1 MILLA
6 LLVIWICSEVSHF
19 KACKIFSSSL
29 QPPLHDITGI
39 KLVMG
44 DMGRT
49 DLFCPV
55 SSSYY
60 IRVGHRL
67 KSLLQYSSQEM
78 SGLT

>member
-6 LLVIWICSEVSHF
+6 LLVIWICSEVSNF

-55 SSSYY
+55 SSTYY